1 MAPEHRYPIAPRH
14 LETPGAPN
22 YRLAVDDPPTRVSL
36 DPSPPLK
43 HGQKL
48 VDGIPQERD
57 TLTGLEKSF
66 SDLFTKM
73 DTYEKSGQD
82 DADARRVLIHLTT
95 GIKRQL
101 TDSLGL
107 TQTHPSSSV

>member
-1 MAPEHRYPIAPRH
+1 MSDRYKNLVTKSQNRREYAR
-14 LETPGAPN
+14 
-22 YRLAVDDPPTRVSL
+22 
-36 DPSPPLK
+36 K

-73 DTYEKSGQD
+73 DTS
-82 DADARRVLIHLTT
+82 
-95 GIKRQL
+95 
-101 TDSLGL
+101 
-107 TQTHPSSSV
+107 